1 MHFSLLF
8 SSHNFRKKKKKKT
21 AFPVHLKNNI
31 KKKVLP
37 LKPWKVGFYLLIL
50 SYHSSVA
57 VPAASPPLS
66 LRLTLYTTIIYCCVL
81 DLFWVFNGE
90 AIRQKSRLATLS
102 DSFFFF
108 WLYSLSLFALNI
120 QIILILV
127 FIFCNTRSTI
137 LSVCLFNF
145 FFSDKFYF
153 TGLTRIEA
161 IQSALQLRK

>member
-1 MHFSLLF
+1 MKS
-8 SSHNFRKKKKKKT
+8 R
-21 AFPVHLKNNI
+21 
-31 KKKVLP
+31 VLP
-37 LKPWKVGFYLLIL
+37 FNSQL
-50 SYHSSVA
+50 SFISSSPSSIA
-57 VPAASPPLS
+57 PPLS
-66 LRLTLYTTIIYCCVL
+66 STYLIYDYYLLLCFRFVLGFQWGSNSAKIEVSYSLR
-81 DLFWVFNGE
+81 
-90 AIRQKSRLATLS
+90 
-102 DSFFFF
+102 FFLFF

-137 LSVCLFNF
+137 LSVCFFNF

>member
-8 SSHNFRKKKKKKT
+8 SPYNFRKKKNT
-21 AFPVHLKNNI
+21 FPVHLKNNI

-50 SYHSSVA
+50 SYQSSVA

-66 LRLTLYTTIIYCCVL
+66 LSSTYLIYNYYLLLCFRFVL
-81 DLFWVFNGE
+81 GFQWGSNSAKIEVSYSL
-90 AIRQKSRLATLS
+90 R
-102 DSFFFF
+102 FFLFF

-137 LSVCLFNF
+137 LSVCLFIYF
-145 FFSDKFYF
+145 F
-153 TGLTRIEA
+153 LW
-161 IQSALQLRK
+161 